1 MENFYIA
8 ISVAILYFILK
19 MITNKD
25 EKDEVK
31 RNNLQ
36 DSVYIFV
43 ITILVLYAKDYYF
56 LKDSSKAKVFTNE
69 PGF

>member
-8 ISVAILYFILK
+8 ISVAILFFVLK
-19 MITNKD
+19 MILNKD
-25 EKDEVK
+25 EKDDVK

-36 DSVYIFV
+36 DAVYV
-43 ITILVLYAKDYYF
+43 LMLTLGVLYAKDYYF
-56 LKDSSKAKVFTNE
+56 LKEAGKAKVFTNE

>member
-8 ISVAILYFILK
+8 ISVAILFFALK
-19 MITNKD
+19 MILNKD
-25 EKDEVK
+25 KEDDVK

-36 DSVYIFV
+36 DSVYVLV
-43 ITILVLYAKDYYF
+43 ITLGVLYAKDYYF
-56 LKDSSKAKVFTNE
+56 LKEAGKAKVFTNE